1 MFGQYPSPISEMP
14 MSRPSI
20 LAVAFTLFVFS
31 AVEAPAQQQAHAG
44 PVIQS
49 GGAVF
54 AVDPDLATPLD
65 MEYKV
70 AFEVATT
77 PEDADQ
83 LNVTFN
89 SVARFINM
97 HAQAGVPRE
106 HIRTAIVVHGPA
118 AWDLLNDAAYQER
131 TGVANPNTT
140 LLRELMSVGT
150 KVILCGQTA
159 ASRGVPTD
167 RLVDGVQVALSAMT
181 AFAILQDD
189 GFRVNPW

>member
-1 MFGQYPSPISEMP
+1 
-14 MSRPSI
+14 MSRRSSF
-20 LAVAFTLFVFS
+20 AVALALFALS
-31 AVEAPAQQQAHAG
+31 TYGIEAQQQAQAG

-54 AVDPDLATPLD
+54 AVEPTFKTPLD
-65 MEYKV
+65 LEYKV

-77 PEDADQ
+77 PDAADQ

-118 AWDLLNDAAYQER
+118 AWDLLNDAAYQEH
-131 TGVANPNTT
+131 TGGANPNTA
-140 LLRELMSVGT
+140 LLQELMAAGT

-167 RLVDGVQVALSAMT
+167 R
-181 AFAILQDD
+181 
-189 GFRVNPW
+189 